1 MMIGMQLCLTHEE
14 ESQKQSILLNYLS
27 NHLGGIVMFS
37 NMRPLT
43 TEEMLEQTCE
53 ILKVNFKCTIMKVV
67 GETVTARRQSGIT
80 VVIRHQSPSNYAHII
95 ITLKENSCLGSI
107 QPIITKYLTALIMYI
122 LICVNLQKISS
133 RQALHTDILV

>member
-67 GETVTARRQSGIT
+67 GNCNRPKTVRDHR
-80 VVIRHQSPSNYAHII
+80 SNQTPISVE
-95 ITLKENSCLGSI
+95 LCLYNNE
-107 QPIITKYLTALIMYI
+107 P
-122 LICVNLQKISS
+122 
-133 RQALHTDILV
+133 